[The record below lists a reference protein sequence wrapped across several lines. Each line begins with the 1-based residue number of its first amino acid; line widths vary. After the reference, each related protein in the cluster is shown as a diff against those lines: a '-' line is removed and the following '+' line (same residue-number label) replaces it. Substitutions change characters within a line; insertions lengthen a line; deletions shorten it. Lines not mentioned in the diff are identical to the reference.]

1 MKRPDLLVLIAVWEF
16 VSAFGVLIGIAVI
29 STAFFLVS
37 PGMWWWG
44 HWWWNEPRFG
54 GVAILVLSIILLVM
68 VVYVVL
74 ALVGGIG
81 LLKGK
86 GWGQVLSIVHAA
98 FTLFWVPIGTI
109 IGILA
114 IIYLTKPEVSEY
126 FKAGKQAD

>member
-16 VSAFGVLIGIAVI
+16 VSAFGVLIGIAVL
-29 STAFFLVS
+29 SSAFFFVS

-44 HWWWNEPRFG
+44 HWWWNEPQFA
-54 GVAILVLSIILLVM
+54 GVAILILSIILLVM
-68 VVYVVL
+68 LAYFVL
-74 ALVGGIG
+74 ALMGGIG

-86 GWGQVLSIVHAA
+86 SWGHILSIIHAA
-98 FTLFWVPIGTI
+98 LTLFWVPIGTV

-126 FKAGKQAD
+126 FKAGKQVG